1 MVDNSILRKV
11 KACLARSKSSNPN
24 EAAIALR
31 QAHALMQKH
40 SINVDSVEEMLN
52 MVDISTTQKRRLP
65 SYGYKLAGL
74 VATYFECGYFFSS
87 AKEGGK
93 IVFYGENNAPTIAS
107 YAFEVL
113 LRQLIETR
121 KAYTIFD
128 LRFVKI
134 KANKTQRANAFA
146 RGWIDGVE
154 KKLREFSSLTIP
166 ENKRKRLEEF
176 AKQFDVQ
183 LATKVMSNNK
193 VTTSDR
199 LKGFEEGLEATLF
212 HAATYNSAKNN
223 IGGNSYY
230 LGH

>member
-11 KACLARSKSSNPN
+11 KACLARSESSNPN

-52 MVDISTTQKRRLP
+52 MVDISTTQKRR
-65 SYGYKLAGL
+65 
-74 VATYFECGYFFSS
+74 
-87 AKEGGK
+87 
-93 IVFYGENNAPTIAS
+93 
-107 YAFEVL
+107 
-113 LRQLIETR
+113 
-121 KAYTIFD
+121 
-128 LRFVKI
+128 
-134 KANKTQRANAFA
+134 
-146 RGWIDGVE
+146 
-154 KKLREFSSLTIP
+154 
-166 ENKRKRLEEF
+166 RLEGF

-212 HAATYNSAKNN
+212 HAATYNLAKNN

>member
-1 MVDNSILRKV
+1 MNQ
-11 KACLARSKSSNPN
+11 
-24 EAAIALR
+24 AI
-31 QAHALMQKH
+31 QM
-40 SINVDSVEEMLN
+40 
-52 MVDISTTQKRRLP
+52 
-65 SYGYKLAGL
+65 KL
-74 VATYFECGYFFSS
+74 
-87 AKEGGK
+87 
-93 IVFYGENNAPTIAS
+93 
-107 YAFEVL
+107 
-113 LRQLIETR
+113 Q
-121 KAYTIFD
+121 
-128 LRFVKI
+128 
-134 KANKTQRANAFA
+134 
-146 RGWIDGVE
+146 
-154 KKLREFSSLTIP
+154 FSSLTIP